1 MPPDCKNVRL
11 FLDSH
16 FVSFLAIAHQS
27 IRQRLQKAFQIG
39 LLDTPKSL
47 QKTLLVEFGL
57 GRASMTALER
67 FWALTWSSQAGAV
80 RAQSMKARA

>member
-1 MPPDCKNVRL
+1 MQPDCKNIRL

-16 FVSFLAIAHQS
+16 FVSFFAIAHQS
-27 IRQRLQKAFQIG
+27 IRQRLQKKIQIG
-39 LLDTPKSL
+39 FRDTPKSL

-57 GRASMTALER
+57 GRAAMTALER
-67 FWALTWSSQAGAV
+67 LWALTWSSQAGAV